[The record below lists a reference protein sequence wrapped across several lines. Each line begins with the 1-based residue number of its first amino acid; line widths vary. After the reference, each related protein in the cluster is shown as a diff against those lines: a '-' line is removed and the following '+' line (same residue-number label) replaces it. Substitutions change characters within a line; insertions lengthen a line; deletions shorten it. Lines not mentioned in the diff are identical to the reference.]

1 MTTDET
7 VEEQRMP
14 LIEHLIELRK
24 RLMISLVAFFIIF
37 IGCYFVSKQIYGFL
51 VEPLAR
57 VMEQHGDSNRHMIY
71 TSLTE
76 AFWTYV
82 RVSGFAAAFI
92 CFPIWAGQLWAFVAP
107 GLYKHEKRAFAPF
120 LVATPVLFLAG
131 AALLYYVALPM
142 VYSFLLSFES
152 MGADTGGLPIEL
164 QAKVSEYLS
173 LVMQLIFAFGLA
185 FQMPVALTL
194 LARVGILTAADLSAK
209 RRHAVVGILAV
220 AAILTPPDITSQV
233 TLALP
238 MMLLYEIS
246 IIACRWIEKDQE
258 EVTSESTALAEPLD
272 DTDFNES

>member
-57 VMEQHGDSNRHMIY
+57 VMEQHGDSNRRMIY

-152 MGADTGGLPIEL
+152 MGTDTGGLPIEL

-194 LARVGILTAADLSAK
+194 LARVGVLTAADLSAK

-220 AAILTPPDITSQV
+220 AAVLTPPDITSQV

-246 IIACRWIEKDQE
+246 IFACRWIEKDQE
-258 EVTSESTALAEPLD
+258 EVASESTALAEPLD

>member
-1 MTTDET
+1 MTED
-7 VEEQRMP
+7 VAEEHRMP
-14 LIEHLIELRK
+14 LMEHLIELRK
-24 RLMISLVAFFIIF
+24 RLMISFIAFFLIF
-37 IGCYFVSKQIYGFL
+37 LACYYFSKPIYGFL

-82 RVSGFAAAFI
+82 RVSAFAAAFI

-131 AALLYYVALPM
+131 SALLYYLVLPM
-142 VYSFLLSFES
+142 AWNFFLSFES
-152 MGADTGGLPIEL
+152 LGADTGGLPIEL
-164 QAKVSEYLS
+164 QAKVGEYLS

-194 LARVGILTAADLSAK
+194 LARVGILDANDLVEK
-209 RRHAVVGILAV
+209 RRYAVVGVFVV
-220 AAILTPPDITSQV
+220 AAVLTPPDIISQV
-233 TLALP
+233 SLAVP
-238 MMLLYEIS
+238 MLLLYEIS
-246 IIACRWIEKDQE
+246 IFSCRWVEKDQKAQAGE
-258 EVTSESTALAEPLD
+258 EAALAEAVE